1 MKEEGELPVN
11 DNEME
16 KRARNGVKQSTMEGM
31 IK

>member
-16 KRARNGVKQSTMEGM
+16 KRMMNGVQQSTMEGV